1 MTGVA
6 ATGMSFLIYVS
17 CRSDVIRVQQ
27 TRDQMTYW
35 MIAVIDVSEGRD
47 GEESDS
53 GENTFSN
60 IFVIAGVHWL

>member
-1 MTGVA
+1 
-6 ATGMSFLIYVS
+6 
-17 CRSDVIRVQQ
+17 
-27 TRDQMTYW
+27 MTYW